1 MLSVLV
7 IEDDKF
13 YRAFLLRHLVRVGYH
28 VEIAEGRGAAVR
40 RIFSK
45 QFDAVILN
53 IRSIDDVTD
62 LGIIPV
68 IRHINSNIPI
78 IALTSDTSLEI
89 IKVPKEKGIS
99 HLFIKPFDV
108 EDMILAVGEVAKKE
122 LRQDIRQRA
131 HVTGGEEAA

>member
-13 YRAFLLRHLVRVGYH
+13 YRAFLLRHFVRAGYH

-45 QFDAVILN
+45 QFDVVVLN
-53 IRSIDDVTD
+53 IRSIDDVNE

-68 IRHINSNIPI
+68 IRHVNSNIPI
-78 IALTSDTSLEI
+78 VAVTSDTSLEI
-89 IKVPKEKGIS
+89 IKAANEKGVS

-108 EDMILAVGEVAKKE
+108 EDMVAAVRREAKKG
-122 LRQDIRQRA
+122 LIQDIQKRA
-131 HVTGGEEAA
+131 HVVGGEEAS